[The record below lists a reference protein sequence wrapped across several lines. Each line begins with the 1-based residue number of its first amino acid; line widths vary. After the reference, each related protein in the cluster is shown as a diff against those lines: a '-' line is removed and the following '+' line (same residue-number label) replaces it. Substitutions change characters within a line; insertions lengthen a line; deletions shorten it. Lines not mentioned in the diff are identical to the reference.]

1 MCICT
6 CAYINMID
14 VYLNIRYHVRAMYVY
29 IYIYINVTLLSFINK
44 VAGLYLSSVPG
55 NKDNKVH
62 AVCKNYQTKRRG
74 HPWLKIELCN

>member
-1 MCICT
+1 
-6 CAYINMID
+6 MID

-29 IYIYINVTLLSFINK
+29 IYVTLLSFINK

-62 AVCKNYQTKRRG
+62 AVCKNIKPNAG
-74 HPWLKIELCN
+74 GILG

>member
-1 MCICT
+1 
-6 CAYINMID
+6 MID

-62 AVCKNYQTKRRG
+62 AVCKNYQTKRGG